1 MSPRSTGQ
9 PPGYRPAS
17 SASHSRPEETRCV
30 TTQSCSTT
38 EEHSP
43 TGSSPVAAVVSLA
56 ARLGVD
62 IPEED
67 AARYWRRSKEHSRT
81 LMAEKRLRRNLS
93 RADHRTAYV
102 NGYAPFEEIAPGL
115 ADLMY
120 DEWKTNP
127 QTMVPYP
134 DTPPVLKSFA
144 SAGIPIGIVSNT
156 GWSIHEGYAATG
168 LDGFIQTFVLSCD
181 LGIAKPDP
189 EPFQLACDRL
199 GVSPD
204 RTLMVG
210 NNRLADSGSI
220 CIGCYCLILPPVP
233 PGGYPRPARRRRRG
247 RHPVGRMSAGEDL
260 PCELRS

>member
-1 MSPRSTGQ
+1 MRYDAVLFDNGGTLTH
-9 PPGYRPAS
+9 R
-17 SASHSRPEETRCV
+17 
-30 TTQSCSTT
+30 
-38 EEHSP
+38 
-43 TGSSPVAAVVSLA
+43 SSPVAAVVSLA

-81 LMAEKRLRRNLS
+81 LMAEKRMRRNLS

-181 LGIAKPDP
+181 LGIAKPEP

-233 PGGYPRPARRRRRG
+233 PGATRG
-247 RHPVGRMSAGEDL
+247 LRAAADVAGIPWAE
-260 PCELRS
+260 